1 MPAKDS
7 HLIFGMFFTHRHC
20 TFSEKATELTLICRV
35 EPTDITDTSNPL
47 IHLLLAVC
55 YQIENSIYSVDIKNI
70 AVFKL
75 LLVERQSSI
84 HLLAQI
90 KVNDPD
96 GLLGM
101 VIFVV
106 FQNIWIPC

>member
-7 HLIFGMFFTHRHC
+7 HLIFEMFFTRRHR
-20 TFSEKATELTLICRV
+20 TFSEKAAELTLICRV

-55 YQIENSIYSVDIKNI
+55 YQVENSVYSVDVKNV

-75 LLVERQSSI
+75 LLVER
-84 HLLAQI
+84 
-90 KVNDPD
+90 
-96 GLLGM
+96 
-101 VIFVV
+101 
-106 FQNIWIPC
+106 